1 MMHPIE
7 GLANETVDYISDQ
20 VKDNPEIDLKTTI
33 NGFALDSISKGLS
46 IPLPNYL
53 NHHNYWSDLPV
64 LFTVKSFYWA
74 NLLTVTFW
82 VLQ

>member
-7 GLANETVDYISDQ
+7 GLANETVAYISDQ

-46 IPLPNYL
+46 MPLPNYL
-53 NHHNYWSDLPV
+53 NRHNYRSNLPV
-64 LFTVKSFYWA
+64 FLIFRNFNQC
-74 NLLTVTFW
+74 NLLIHT
-82 VLQ
+82 LHG

>member
-33 NGFALDSISKGLS
+33 NGFALDSISKG
-46 IPLPNYL
+46 PLHVFTKNILTIINTGQIYQTFL
-53 NHHNYWSDLPV
+53 NFN
-64 LFTVKSFYWA
+64 
-74 NLLTVTFW
+74 
-82 VLQ
+82 Q

>member
-46 IPLPNYL
+46 IPLPNCL
-53 NHHNYWSDLPV
+53 NHHNYRSDLPV
-64 LFTVKSFYWA
+64 LFIHSGQKCLLRVKSSWK
-74 NLLTVTFW
+74 
-82 VLQ
+82 QG

>member
-1 MMHPIE
+1 MHPIE

-20 VKDNPEIDLKTTI
+20 VKDNPEIDLKNTI

-53 NHHNYWSDLPV
+53 NQIQLPV
-64 LFTVKSFYWA
+64 RFTSTFY
-74 NLLTVTFW
+74 NLQFM
-82 VLQ
+82 